1 MLQPISID
9 KPVLGLGQEWTI
21 EYVRPI
27 DGAVFA
33 DRTAIS
39 QYAAFERAL
48 ALIGQGQDVI
58 RISEPGGRIIRADA
72 IADFYL
78 TLSRRGVP
86 EMPPDQIDLPAPV
99 AARAPVQFL
108 KPARSRKLMLV
119 VWIALSLAATVT
131 AVATLYPGAIGVVGP
146 HGTVAAEPTYR

>member
-1 MLQPISID
+1 MLQQISID
-9 KPVLGLGQEWTI
+9 KPVLALGQEWTI
-21 EYVRPI
+21 EYARPI
-27 DGAVFA
+27 DGAMFA
-33 DRTAIS
+33 DRTAVS

-48 ALIGQGQDVI
+48 SLIGQGLDVI

-99 AARAPVQFL
+99 AAV
-108 KPARSRKLMLV
+108 
-119 VWIALSLAATVT
+119 ITLS
-131 AVATLYPGAIGVVGP
+131 
-146 HGTVAAEPTYR
+146 